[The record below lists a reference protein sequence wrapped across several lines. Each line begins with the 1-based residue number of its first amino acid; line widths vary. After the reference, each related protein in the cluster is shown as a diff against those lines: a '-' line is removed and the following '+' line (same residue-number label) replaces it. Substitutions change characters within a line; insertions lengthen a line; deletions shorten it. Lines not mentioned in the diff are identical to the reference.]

1 MDENPGLVARA
12 ALRLT
17 AWTERWVPDAFIFAL
32 LATLIVFV
40 AALVWTPSSPLQ
52 VIDAW
57 GNGFWDLIAFTLQM
71 SLVIIT
77 GHVLASSAPIG
88 RMIRVIASWPTTP
101 RGAVALVT
109 FFAMFSSWFNWGFS
123 LIFSAVLARA
133 VARRVSG
140 VDYRALAAASMLG
153 LGSIWAQGL
162 SGSAALQMATPG
174 ALQPQIRKIVAAGG
188 IVPGGIIP
196 FRDTIF
202 LWQSLVSVAIEMLI
216 VTLVMWLATP
226 PASKARTATDLG
238 VDLDARESDA
248 GPTLSR
254 AEGLEHSAFL
264 SMVIAVFGAIYLVRY
279 FNRAPE
285 PLNAITI
292 NILNFAFL
300 MVGVMLHQ
308 TPARLMHAVQNAVPA
323 VWGVVLQFPFYAGI
337 AAIITTTHLN
347 ERLAGAFVG
356 ISTAYSFPAI
366 VAIYSA
372 VLGVFVPSGGSKW
385 VIEAPYVIAAAHEL
399 KVHLG
404 WVVASYDLG
413 EAIANLLQPFWMLP
427 TLAMLGL
434 RARDVMGY
442 TLIVALALAPVVLL
456 LVTLLGA
463 TLSYSALADLLL
475 GGRLLGVLDGLGRGL
490 ALFDGLR
497 AELLGEAVNAAFGV
511 DQLLTAGEERMAAR
525 ADIEMQVLAGAAGL
539 PLGAARAMNGGFEVF
554 RVRCLLSRLGSF
566 RRDRGTRP
574 TYRQSSETP
583 IISCV
588 PMLP

>member
-1 MDENPGLVARA
+1 MDEQPGLVARA

-17 AWTERWVPDAFIFAL
+17 AWTERWIPDAFVFAL
-32 LATLIVFV
+32 LATLFVFI
-40 AALVWTPSSPLQ
+40 AAIIWTPSSPLQ

-71 SLVIIT
+71 SLIIIT
-77 GHVLASSAPIG
+77 GHVLATSAPMG
-88 RMIRVIASWPTTP
+88 RAIRGIASWPSTP
-101 RGAVALVT
+101 RGAVALVA

-133 VARRVSG
+133 VARRVPG

-174 ALQPQIRKIVAAGG
+174 ALQPQIRDIVAAGG

-196 FRDTIF
+196 FSDTIF
-202 LWQSLVSVAIEMLI
+202 LWQSLVSVAVEMI
-216 VTLVMWLATP
+216 VVTLVMWLATP
-226 PASKARTATDLG
+226 PPAKAKTAAMLG
-238 VDLDARESDA
+238 VDLPLDSRDDA
-248 GPTLSR
+248 GAVPLDQGKDLTPGAR
-254 AEGLEHSAFL
+254 LEHSPLL
-264 SMVIAVFGAIYLVRY
+264 SLVLVVFGAVYLVRY

-292 NILNFAFL
+292 NIINFSFL
-300 MVGVMLHQ
+300 IVGVLLHK
-308 TPARLMHAVQNAVPA
+308 TPARLMSAVQGAVPA

-347 ERLAGAFVG
+347 EQLANAFVG
-356 ISTAYSFPAI
+356 ISTPYTFPAV

-413 EAIANLLQPFWMLP
+413 EALANLLQPFWMLP

-442 TLIVALALAPVVLL
+442 TFIVALVLTPVVLL
-456 LVTLLGA
+456 LVTLLGE
-463 TLSYSALADLLL
+463 TLSY
-475 GGRLLGVLDGLGRGL
+475 
-490 ALFDGLR
+490 
-497 AELLGEAVNAAFGV
+497 
-511 DQLLTAGEERMAAR
+511 
-525 ADIEMQVLAGAAGL
+525 
-539 PLGAARAMNGGFEVF
+539 PL
-554 RVRCLLSRLGSF
+554 
-566 RRDRGTRP
+566 
-574 TYRQSSETP
+574 
-583 IISCV
+583 
-588 PMLP
+588 